1 MSIGRKFTT
10 WFLRILVVFTML
22 IVLAVVLSPRLINLE
37 MVRSQIKSRMARD
50 VGAEIKYRK
59 MVLSYLPRPHIVIH
73 KAEVRIPDS
82 FTIKVHRMR
91 FFPKIRPLFRG
102 ILQVSSVRLEYADY
116 FMKLPQIRETAQQPG
131 EFISVDSI
139 VKEVARAV
147 KGLPEFKLPDVRLYV
162 KYGKVNLVDPYGR
175 KFMLREVQADYHS
188 NPD

>member
-22 IVLAVVLSPRLINLE
+22 IILAMVLSPRLINLE
-37 MVRSQIKSRMARD
+37 MVRSQIKYRMARD

-59 MVLSYLPRPHIVIH
+59 IVLSYLPRPHIVIH
-73 KAEVRIPDS
+73 KAEVQIPDS

-91 FFPKIRPLFRG
+91 FFPKLWPLFRG

-116 FMKLPQIRETAQQPG
+116 FMKLPQIGGTAPQPG
-131 EFISVDSI
+131 EIISVDSI

-147 KGLPEFKLPDVRLYV
+147 KSLPEFKLPNVRL
-162 KYGKVNLVDPYGR
+162 R
-175 KFMLREVQADYHS
+175 T
-188 NPD
+188 